1 MEVCPN
7 NGPGSGPGRWLFY
20 SWGNQFSSVLALL
33 LPLNGSSRQLTAS
46 KGISNMKNGRNPFFL
61 FAKVNTELIYEYELL
76 CYSFCQKKKK
86 NNNNK
91 KIIKYSRCHFTYFTI
106 LFSPIHAVH
115 VEVSSTVMHNLAF

>member
-33 LPLNGSSRQLTAS
+33 LPLNGSSRQLTVS

-61 FAKVNTELIYEYELL
+61 FAQVNTELIYVMNYYVIL
-76 CYSFCQKKKK
+76 SVQKKK

-91 KIIKYSRCHFTYFTI
+91 KNNQ
-106 LFSPIHAVH
+106 VQ
-115 VEVSSTVMHNLAF
+115 